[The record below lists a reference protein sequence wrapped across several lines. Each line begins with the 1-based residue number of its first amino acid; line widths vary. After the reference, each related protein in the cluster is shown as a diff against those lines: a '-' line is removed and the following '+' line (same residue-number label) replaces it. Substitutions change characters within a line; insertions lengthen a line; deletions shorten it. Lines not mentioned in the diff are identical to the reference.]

1 MIKADYRAIDLGGDQ
16 WVKAIDLI
24 ITMFGGRHLTGLGED
39 PGPAAAPREKSSV
52 LLVLREGDRC
62 LKAIHTGRI
71 YTGKGVLRGFRL
83 APGETAQ
90 SLARREGVERAVIIE
105 RAALRGIMEEARA
118 GVRMEDDFGRQA
130 LAIYRAVRSAIR
142 HGGLSSYPA
151 VWLPPLSWPAARAI
165 LSLLFP
171 GRWGFCFYAF
181 DEDRVYA
188 SMILGFQDHDLE
200 LITTHDTFEAHGYSL
215 AVSFPGVEAVKRG
228 LHEVHD
234 YPLGL
239 GLFVRRSAWERISS
253 CRDGRA
259 AAFRGALKSG
269 EAVLK
274 TRTRRFR
281 ALAGLYLGGVGLA
294 GLIKKNIVA
303 KTVNPSPSGRGPG

>member
-1 MIKADYRAIDLGGDQ
+1 VIKADYRAIDLGGDQ

-24 ITMFGGRHLTGLGED
+24 ITMLGGSHLTGLGER
-39 PGPAAAPREKSSV
+39 PKPAAVPREKRSV

-71 YTGKGVLRGFRL
+71 YSGKGVLRGFRL

-90 SLARREGVERAVIIE
+90 SLARRAGVERAVIIE
-105 RAALRGIMEEARA
+105 RATLRGIMEEARS
-118 GVRMEDDFGRQA
+118 GVKMEDDYGRQA
-130 LAIYRAVRSAIR
+130 LAIYRALRNAIR

-151 VWLPPLSWPAARAI
+151 VWLPPLSWPASRAV

-171 GRWGFCFYAF
+171 GRWGFCLYIL

-188 SMILGFQDHDLE
+188 SMILGFQEHNLE
-200 LITTHDTFEAHGYSL
+200 LLTTHDTFEAHGYSL
-215 AVSFPGVEAVKRG
+215 AVSFPGVESVKRG
-228 LHEVHD
+228 LQEVHE

-239 GLFVRRSAWERISS
+239 GLFIRRSAWERISS
-253 CRDGRA
+253 CRGGRA

-269 EAVLK
+269 DAVLEAG
-274 TRTRRFR
+274 TRRFK
-281 ALAGLYLGGVGLA
+281 ALAGLYLGGTGLA
-294 GLIKKNIVA
+294 GRIK
-303 KTVNPSPSGRGPG
+303 RGGFTEGGS